1 MTSPQKHNDA
11 PGVVKGS
18 AAVTG
23 QVLSITLFT
32 FIAYFIIGLPMAVLP
47 GYVHLGLGFGSVL
60 AGIAVSVQYV
70 ATLLSRSQAGRMAD
84 TVGPKETV
92 LCGLAACAASGVLL
106 LAAYAFERT
115 AWLSLGCLLISRL
128 VLGFG
133 ESWVGTGA
141 IIWGIGRVGPEHMAR
156 VISWNGISTYGALA
170 VGAPLGVYLMST
182 WSFGAVGAL
191 VLVVGLAGIA
201 LALPRAKVA
210 VQGGVRMPFGNVVVR
225 VLPHGLA
232 LALGSVGFG
241 SIATF
246 ITLYYSVHQWANAA
260 LTLSV
265 FGVCFVGVRLI
276 LGNSITRFGG
286 FRVAALSFGV
296 ECVGLLLLWGA
307 VAPWMALLGAAL
319 TGCGFSLVFPSLG
332 VEAVNRIPHGS
343 RGAALAAYSAF
354 FDLSLAVTGPTA
366 GFIAN
371 GFGYAG
377 IYLVAGL
384 GALVAIAIVMLLI
397 RQTRSSLS
405 AEQV

>member
-1 MTSPQKHNDA
+1 MNSNTTGSRPRVPA
-11 PGVVKGS
+11 TGS
-18 AAVTG
+18 AAVTA
-23 QVLSITLFT
+23 QVLAITLFT
-32 FIAYFIIGLPMAVLP
+32 FLAYFTIGLPMAVLP
-47 GYVHLGLGFGSVL
+47 GYVHNVLGFGSVL

-92 LCGLAACAASGVLL
+92 LFGLAACAASGVLL

-115 AWLSLGCLLISRL
+115 AWLSLSCLFISRL

-170 VGAPLGVYLMST
+170 VGAPLGVYLVSI

-191 VLVVGLAGIA
+191 VLLVGLAGMA

-210 VQGGVRMPFGNVVVR
+210 VQGGARMPFGNVVMR

-232 LALGSVGFG
+232 LGLGSVGFG

-260 LTLSV
+260 FTLSV
-265 FGVCFVGVRLI
+265 FGFCFIAVRLI
-276 LGNSITRFGG
+276 LGNAITRFGG
-286 FRVAALSFGV
+286 FRVAGVSFAV
-296 ECVGLLLLWGA
+296 ECIGLILLWGA
-307 VAPWMALLGAAL
+307 MAPWMAVLGAAL

-354 FDLSLAVTGPTA
+354 CYD
-366 GFIAN
+366 
-371 GFGYAG
+371 G
-377 IYLVAGL
+377 IYLFAGL
-384 GALVAIAIVMLLI
+384 GAFVAIAIVLVLI
-397 RQTRSSLS
+397 RQARSVPASS
-405 AEQV
+405 QV